1 MKVKHIIT
9 TFGAILGSL
18 ALAQGAGAIVTYRSS
33 SDVQFTFSSMLGL
46 TVSDDFLIDNLVP
59 GTSDTSN
66 LVNAIVTTNNSAGYE
81 LSATVGN
88 STYDST
94 ALMATIGTAHPTIDM
109 TTGTSRSSGKWGL
122 TLNDGT
128 SYTPLS
134 RTTDTILN
142 KTIDKDATPASGYT
156 GTNTTSMKIGAYAA
170 TSQAPG
176 QYRNVINFKVVS
188 NVLTHT
194 VTLSR
199 GDNAATVKLG
209 SGAASTSDVSGTY
222 GEGDSVEIV
231 ATCASGYDFS
241 GWALED
247 DFGTIADASSLS
259 TTYTVG
265 LGNVTIK
272 PYCLQAS
279 S

>member
-1 MKVKHIIT
+1 
-9 TFGAILGSL
+9 
-18 ALAQGAGAIVTYRSS
+18 
-33 SDVQFTFSSMLGL
+33 
-46 TVSDDFLIDNLVP
+46 
-59 GTSDTSN
+59 
-66 LVNAIVTTNNSAGYE
+66 
-81 LSATVGN
+81 
-88 STYDST
+88 
-94 ALMATIGTAHPTIDM
+94 
-109 TTGTSRSSGKWGL
+109 
-122 TLNDGT
+122 
-128 SYTPLS
+128 
-134 RTTDTILN
+134 
-142 KTIDKDATPASGYT
+142 
-156 GTNTTSMKIGAYAA
+156 MKIGAYAA